1 MTAKKIKSEI
11 IDNANEAEIDELNI
25 SEKTCFVIMP
35 IADVPSYESGHF
47 NRVYQHLIAPAC
59 KRAGFKPIRADE
71 VNSSNMIVL
80 DILKKIVECDMAIC
94 DLSSRN
100 PNVLYELGLRQAF
113 NKKTVLIKD
122 RITTSPFDVQA
133 FRYAEYDNSLR
144 VDYVQNEIVSL
155 AASIKSTYEAQNDV
169 NSIVQL
175 LQIEPAKIGEKT
187 QLSTTDTI
195 ILTAIKNLT
204 NRVDNLSSVSAHSN
218 ISSRRIIADGAIADY
233 TKNGINIKR
242 RIPISLSELLDKKSL
257 NSIKENFQFFH
268 NGEPIGFFNDIDDK
282 NEIITFYNSEG
293 ELNGYPTTSESLNN
307 IYGIDLSSNK

>member
-1 MTAKKIKSEI
+1 MTAKKTKDDNKEINHEEASEI
-11 IDNANEAEIDELNI
+11 QEAAT
-25 SEKTCFVIMP
+25 KTCFIIMP

-59 KRAGFKPIRADE
+59 RKAGFKPIRADE

-122 RITTSPFDVQA
+122 KITTSPFDVQA

-144 VDYVQNEIVSL
+144 IDYVQNEITSL
-155 AASIKSTYEAQNDV
+155 SASIKATYEAQDDI

-175 LQIEPAKIGEKT
+175 LQIEPANIGEMTK
-187 QLSTTDTI
+187 
-195 ILTAIKNLT
+195 
-204 NRVDNLSSVSAHSN
+204 LSSQETVILSAINDLKMRMDRTNSVRSAP
-218 ISSRRIIADGAIADY
+218 ITKDY
-233 TKNGINIKR
+233 FRST
-242 RIPISLSELLDKKSL
+242 
-257 NSIKENFQFFH
+257 NFYDA
-268 NGEPIGFFNDIDDK
+268 EP
-282 NEIITFYNSEG
+282 YNSSKVER
-293 ELNGYPTTSESLNN
+293 SESLDKLIQKYNLEVIKEVYTFYYKNTERLGCLEDFDIESGRMFFKNDDGTVSEFSINN
-307 IYGIDLSSNK
+307 ATLNTVIGYHMDK